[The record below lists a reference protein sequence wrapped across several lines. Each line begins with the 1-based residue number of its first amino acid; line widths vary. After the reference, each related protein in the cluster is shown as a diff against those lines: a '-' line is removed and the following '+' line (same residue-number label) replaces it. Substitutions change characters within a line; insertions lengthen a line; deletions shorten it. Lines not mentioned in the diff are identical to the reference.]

1 MLPQRASTDTRALP
15 SLPFLVVTK
24 ITPLA
29 PRAPYKAAA
38 AASFSTVIVSISCEL
53 IEEISPSKG
62 IPSTTYNGLLLD
74 AIEPIPRIRTVA
86 EVPGWPLLL
95 VVCTPA
101 TLPDNALV
109 MLETWRFS
117 SLSAFTTL
125 AEPVNADFFAV
136 P

>member
-1 MLPQRASTDTRALP
+1 M
-15 SLPFLVVTK
+15 
-24 ITPLA
+24 
-29 PRAPYKAAA
+29 
-38 AASFSTVIVSISCEL
+38 

-101 TLPDNALV
+101 TLPDNGLLLADKEPTPRIRTVEPVPGCPLPLV
-109 MLETWRFS
+109 VCTPATCPESAFDILETWRS
-117 SLSAFTTL
+117 AILSAL
-125 AEPVNADFFAV
+125 IVEAEPVNWDFFAV